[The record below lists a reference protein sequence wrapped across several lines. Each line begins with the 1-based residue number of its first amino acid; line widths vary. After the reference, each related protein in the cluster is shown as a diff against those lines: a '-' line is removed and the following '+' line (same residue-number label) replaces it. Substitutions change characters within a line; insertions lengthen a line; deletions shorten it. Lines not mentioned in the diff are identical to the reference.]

1 MKIIVA
7 HEGKQHSF
15 KTAEAIY
22 KDGSLCYYVTTIYDR
37 PYSLTRLLKMF
48 LKGNIRK
55 KCASHKSNILPNN
68 KVIQYCEWKG
78 LLRMFI
84 GRIPFLDKCF
94 PNYYDWLHDSF
105 GKQVAKLAIKNKVDA
120 VIMYDTNANAC
131 WKILEKKAP
140 NIKRILDVTIGNRL
154 YLSEIYRKDEERYPS
169 TAKYLFDE
177 QKKVF
182 DVDTQKRLMEELK
195 LSQYFLAGSKFVKK
209 SLEYSGIESSTI
221 FVVNYG
227 VNLNQFIPHK
237 IAEISGPL
245 KLLFTGNCSFRKG
258 LHHLLAVVSTYN
270 VKDVEL
276 YLAGGY
282 DSQSFLYKKYSIYSN
297 IHFLGFVT
305 HDILQEVY
313 TNTDIFVLPSLAEG
327 FAMVSL
333 EALGAGLPIICT
345 TNSGCNDIVEDGKNG
360 FVIEASDEAALKN
373 RINWFLTNRNKISE
387 MGNYARK
394 SVSQHSWDDYG
405 NNLLNCLKVIL

>member
-22 KDGSLCYYVTTIYDR
+22 KDGSLCYYVTTIYDK
-37 PYSLTRLLKMF
+37 PYSLTRVLKMF

-55 KCASHKSNILPNN
+55 KCASHRSNILPDDNV
-68 KVIQYCEWKG
+68 KQYCEWKG

-105 GKQVAKLAIKNKVDA
+105 GKKVAKLAIKNDVDA
-120 VIMYDTNANAC
+120 VIMYDTNANEC
-131 WKILEKKAP
+131 WKILKKKAP
-140 NIKRILDVTIGNRL
+140 KIKRILDVTIGNRL
-154 YLSEIYRKDEERYPS
+154 YLSEIYKEDEKSYPD

-177 QKKVF
+177 QKDVF
-182 DVDTQKRLMEELK
+182 NVMKRKRLMEELK

-209 SLEYSGIESSTI
+209 SLEYSGIDSSNI
-221 FVVNYG
+221 YVVNYG
-227 VNLNQFIPHK
+227 VNLTQFVPREK
-237 IAEISGPL
+237 KELSGSL
-245 KLLFTGNCSFRKG
+245 KLLFTGNCSYRKG
-258 LHHLLAVVSTYN
+258 LHHLLAVVSKYDAN
-270 VKDVEL
+270 DVEL

-282 DSQSFLYKKYSIYSN
+282 DSQSFLYKKYSASSN
-297 IHFLGFVT
+297 IHFLGFIT
-305 HDILQEVY
+305 HDILQDVYAKTEV
-313 TNTDIFVLPSLAEG
+313 FVLPSLAEG

-345 TNSGCNDIVEDGKNG
+345 YNSGCNDIVENGKNG
-360 FVIEASDEAALKN
+360 FVIEASDENALKN
-373 RINWFLTNRNKISE
+373 RIDWFILNKRRIPEMSE
-387 MGNYARK
+387 LARE
-394 SVSQHSWDDYG
+394 SVKNHSWNDYG
-405 NNLLNCLKVIL
+405 NNLLNCLKAIL

>member
-22 KDGSLCYYVTTIYDR
+22 KDGNLFYYVTTIYDK
-37 PYSLTRLLKMF
+37 PYSLTRALKMF

-55 KCASHKSNILPNN
+55 KCASHRSNVLPND
-68 KVIQYCEWKG
+68 KVKQYCEWKG

-84 GRIPFLDKCF
+84 ERIPFLDKCF

-105 GKQVAKLAIKNKVDA
+105 GKKVAKLAIKNNADA
-120 VIMYDTNANAC
+120 VIMYDTNANEC
-131 WKILEKKAP
+131 WQILKKKAP
-140 NIKRILDVTIGNRL
+140 KIKRILDVTIGNRL
-154 YLSEIYRKDEERYPS
+154 YLSEIYKEDEERYPD
-169 TAKYLFDE
+169 TAQYLLDE
-177 QKKVF
+177 QKDVF
-182 DVDTQKRLMEELK
+182 DVNKRKRLMDELK

-209 SLEYSGIESSTI
+209 SLEYSGVDSSNI
-221 FVVNYG
+221 YVVNYG
-227 VNLNQFIPHK
+227 VNLTQFIPHEK
-237 IAEISGPL
+237 KEMSGPL
-245 KLLFTGNCSFRKG
+245 KLLFTGNCSYRKG
-258 LHHLLAVVSTYN
+258 LHHLLSVVSKCDA
-270 VKDVEL
+270 KDVEL

-282 DSQSFLYKKYSIYSN
+282 DSQSFLYKNYSVFSN

-313 TNTDIFVLPSLAEG
+313 AKTEVFVLPSLAEG

-345 TNSGCNDIVEDGKNG
+345 SNSGCNDIVENGKNG
-360 FVIEASDEAALKN
+360 FVIEASDETALKKH
-373 RINWFLTNRNKISE
+373 IDWFLFNKRKIPEMSE
-387 MGNYARK
+387 LARK
-394 SVSQHSWDDYG
+394 SVNNHSWDDYG
-405 NNLLNCLKVIL
+405 NNLLNCLKAII